1 MPTKIILNAQKQ
13 QKIIQGHPWVFPQA
27 IQKIVGKPNAGDWVL
42 VFDSQETLIGAG
54 FFNPNSLYR
63 VRMIANAKLLKLSH
77 DSLSILKLRLKN
89 AFNLRQNLN
98 FPNDKTNCY
107 RLCNS
112 EADGLS
118 GLVIDVLND
127 KLVVSSS
134 ALWVENHREVIK
146 QILMQDFPKS
156 QILWFGQSKPL
167 KQDGIEHAYRDDT
180 SNIRTIA
187 KEEGVLFEIGFENV
201 QKTGIFLDQRENHHR
216 LARLCKGKKV
226 LDLYTY
232 HGGFALHAAL
242 HGAAE
247 VTAID
252 SSAPAIE
259 HAKHNA
265 SLNQVSQINWIVDD
279 AKNHLEKAGGYDIV
293 ILDPPKLVPSKK
305 HLNAAKNLYRFLHR
319 QVFKHLKS
327 GSILMT
333 CNCSSALNTQEFI
346 HLVTQ
351 QANAEGQVIQILG
364 VYGPAICHPVLPVF
378 PEGNYLTAI
387 LVAIM

>member
-1 MPTKIILNAQKQ
+1 MPTKIILNPQKQ

-27 IQKIVGKPNAGDWVL
+27 IQKIIGNPNAGDWVIVYDNQDAL
-42 VFDSQETLIGAG
+42 VGAG
-54 FFNPNSLYR
+54 FFNPHSLYR
-63 VRMIANAKLLKLSH
+63 VRMIANASH
-77 DSLSILKLRLKN
+77 FNSIHHALIIIKMRLKA
-89 AFNLRQNLN
+89 AFNLRQNLG
-98 FPNDKTNCY
+98 FPNERTNCY
-107 RLCNS
+107 RLCNA

-134 ALWVENHREVIK
+134 ALWVENHREPIK
-146 QILMQDFPKS
+146 TILQEHFSKA

-167 KQDGIEHAYRDDT
+167 KQDGIEHAYRDDA
-180 SNIRTIA
+180 SNVRTIA

-201 QKTGIFLDQRENHHR
+201 QKTGIFIDQRENHHR
-216 LARLCKGKKV
+216 VASLCSGKKV

-242 HGAAE
+242 HGASQ

-265 SLNQVSQINWIVDD
+265 SLNQVSQINWVVDD
-279 AKNHLEKAGGYDIV
+279 AKNHLDKAEDYDIV

-333 CNCSSALNTQEFI
+333 CNCSSALNTQEFLQ
-346 HLVTQ
+346 LVTQ
-351 QANAEGQVIQILG
+351 QAIAEGKSIQILG

>member
-27 IQKIVGKPNAGDWVL
+27 IQKIIGKPDAGDWVE
-42 VFDSQETLIGAG
+42 VFDHQENLIGGG
-54 FFNPNSLYR
+54 FFNPHSLYR
-63 VRMIANAKLLKLSH
+63 VRMLANQIEIKHFKEVK
-77 DSLSILKLRLKN
+77 SILTHRLERAISLRTTLG
-89 AFNLRQNLN
+89 
-98 FPNDKTNCY
+98 FPNERSNCY

-127 KLVVSSS
+127 KIVVSSS
-134 ALWVENHREVIK
+134 AFWVESKRQLILQIIK
-146 QILMQDFPKS
+146 ERFPES
-156 QILWFGQSKPL
+156 QALWFGQPKPL
-167 KQDGIEHAYRDDT
+167 KQDGFEHPHRDDAT
-180 SNIRTIA
+180 NIRTIA

-201 QKTGIFLDQRENHHR
+201 QKTGIFIDQRENHHR
-216 LARLCKGKKV
+216 LAQLCKDKKV

-232 HGGFALHAAL
+232 HGGFALHAAR
-242 HGAAE
+242 HGAQM

-252 SSAPAIE
+252 SSAAAIE

-265 SLNQVSQINWIVDD
+265 ALNQVAQITWIVDD
-279 AKNHLEKAGGYDIV
+279 AKNHLEKAGDYDVV
-293 ILDPPKLVPSKK
+293 ILDPPKLVPSKR

-319 QVFKHLKS
+319 QVFKHLRS

-333 CNCSSALNTQEFI
+333 CNCSSALSTQDFL

-351 QANAEGQVIQILG
+351 QALAEGKMIQILG

-387 LVAIM
+387 LLTVM

>member
-1 MPTKIILNAQKQ
+1 MPTKIILSAQKQ

-27 IQKIVGKPNAGDWVL
+27 IQKIIGEPHPGDWVL
-42 VFDSQETLIGAG
+42 VYDSHNALIGAG
-54 FFNPNSLYR
+54 FFNPHSLYR
-63 VRMIANAKLLKLSH
+63 VRMIANASHLSRSH
-77 DSLSILKLRLKN
+77 DPLNTIKIRLEHAFHLRKTLG
-89 AFNLRQNLN
+89 
-98 FPNDKTNCY
+98 FPNEQTNCY

-118 GLVIDVLND
+118 GLVMDVLND
-127 KLVVSSS
+127 KIVISSS
-134 ALWVENHREVIK
+134 ALWVEQQRQPITH
-146 QILMQDFPKS
+146 ILQKHFPKA
-156 QILWFGQSKPL
+156 QILWFGQSKAL
-167 KQDGIEHAYRDDT
+167 KQDGIEHPYRDDA

-187 KEEGVLFEIGFENV
+187 KEEAVLFEIGFENV
-201 QKTGIFLDQRENHHR
+201 QKTGIFIDQRENHHR
-216 LARLCKGKKV
+216 LASLCKGKKV

-242 HGAAE
+242 NGAAS

-252 SSAPAIE
+252 SSAAAIE

-279 AKNHLEKAGGYDIV
+279 AKNHLDKAQDYDVV

-346 HLVTQ
+346 QLVSQ
-351 QANAEGQVIQILG
+351 QAIAEGQSIQILG
-364 VYGPAICHPVLPVF
+364 VYGPAICHPVLAVF

-387 LVAIM
+387 LLAIM